1 MSDVRN
7 HAEHESANLGA
18 VGHVKM
24 TSSLRGVML
33 KKHNLVVDSSV
44 EVMLQALMGRD
55 LIDTIL
61 FGDSGGA
68 AVTPGLK
75 SIFNPVFRATAG
87 TSSSIPPVISKDNRG
102 LSSVG
107 TWTAVYTNPGP
118 STATYD
124 MLGLVTQN
132 SRLFAATSFPSVS
145 LAAGESIAV
154 EWTILLAGR

>member
-1 MSDVRN
+1 MSDACN
-7 HAEHESANLGA
+7 HVEHEHAKLGA
-18 VGHVKM
+18 VGRVKM
-24 TSSLRGVML
+24 TSSLRGTVMQRS
-33 KKHNLVVDSSV
+33 NLVVDSSV
-44 EVMLQALMGRD
+44 EVMMQALMGRD

-75 SIFNPVFRATAG
+75 SIFNPVFRATCG
-87 TSSSIPPVISKDNRG
+87 TSSSIPPVISKDTRG
-102 LSSVG
+102 LSSIG

-118 STATYD
+118 STASYD

-132 SRLFAATSFPSVS
+132 SRLFAATSFPTVT